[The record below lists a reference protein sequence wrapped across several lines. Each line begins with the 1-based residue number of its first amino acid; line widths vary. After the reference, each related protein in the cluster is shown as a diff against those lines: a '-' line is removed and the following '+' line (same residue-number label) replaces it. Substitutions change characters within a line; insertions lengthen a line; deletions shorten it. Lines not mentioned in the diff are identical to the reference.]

1 MIFTLLGGERGD
13 VRAEFFRVAVRSA
26 SPLCRCVGVCSGA
39 CWLPMKHFGGGAVPA
54 GKDAT
59 AGRVD
64 LYLRVQCVDEG
75 GDPLG
80 SDCVTSFA
88 TLSESVFSGRSS

>member
-1 MIFTLLGGERGD
+1 M
-13 VRAEFFRVAVRSA
+13 
-26 SPLCRCVGVCSGA
+26 
-39 CWLPMKHFGGGAVPA
+39 
-54 GKDAT
+54 
-59 AGRVD
+59 
-64 LYLRVQCVDEG
+64 DEG